1 MILLSK
7 VIFQQMQIAIMLLC
21 LEMERDGIEKNSK
34 FQKIGKEGLYG
45 YILKEYLPYQI
56 IGLMEII
63 LKDIPKDT
71 QQIF

>member
-1 MILLSK
+1 MILLLK
-7 VIFQQMQIAIMLLC
+7 VNFQQMLINFMVSC
-21 LEMERDGIEKNSK
+21 REMEQDGIEKNST
-34 FQKIGKEGLYG
+34 FQKIGREKLYG
-45 YILKEYLPYQI
+45 YILKEYLLYQI